1 MYNVLRIMLEK
12 ITGVIQ
18 AITDF
23 LGGFSK
29 LNEVKDHSV
38 SIFFRIILCTL
49 VALFLGKLFLR
60 NDLYDWLV
68 SIIMQPNP
76 ITIGVVVGLAMI
88 VYSVYAQR
96 RMVGAVMSAMQQQKQ
111 QEIAKDKECYAQT
124 SKIEEEANELTDYL
138 RNALHCDVVTIELM
152 HNTEKY
158 IGGYHKRFYDESFPS
173 VNTAE
178 NIVFNYRDYQCIPT
192 NIFPIIGY
200 ILKHKFEWY
209 TNMDEVE
216 KIDAGYARI
225 LKEHNCIALGM
236 RAMKTS
242 DGEDLGI
249 LNVTWRE
256 GHEDR
261 IPEESVILE
270 KMTEVASKLEVL
282 LDMSDYK

>member
-1 MYNVLRIMLEK
+1 MLEK
-12 ITGVIQ
+12 ITGVIH
-18 AITDF
+18 AITEF

-60 NDLYDWLV
+60 NDLYDWLI

-88 VYSVYAQR
+88 VYSIYAQR
-96 RMVGAVMSAMQQQKQ
+96 RMVGAVMSAMQQQKK
-111 QEIAKDKECYAQT
+111 QEIAKDKRCYAQT
-124 SKIEEEANELTDYL
+124 TKIEDEANELTDNL
-138 RNALHCDVVTIELM
+138 REALHCDVVTVELM

-173 VNTAE
+173 VNYAE
-178 NIVFNYRDYQCIPT
+178 GISFNYQDYQSIPT

-200 ILKHKFEWY
+200 MLKNKYEWFPSMEEVDKVDSGY
-209 TNMDEVE
+209 T
-216 KIDAGYARI
+216 RI
-225 LKEHNCIALGM
+225 LREHHCIALGM
-236 RAMKTS
+236 RAMKTAK
-242 DGEDLGI
+242 GEDLGI
-249 LNVTWRE
+249 LTVSWRE

-261 IPEESVILE
+261 VPDEREIQE
-270 KMTEVASKLEVL
+270 KMTEVASKLEMI
-282 LDMSDYK
+282 LDMSEYD